1 MEAYMMW
8 IWLGVFVITVIV
20 EASTQDFVSIWFSIG
35 SLVALCINGFSP
47 FWVEIIVFTVVS
59 CVALVF
65 TRPLVKKL
73 MTTTER
79 FTNIDEIVGKQVV
92 CQHDISKFSSGEV
105 KLNGLIYTAVLM
117 EDSDKAI
124 SKGTIV
130 EIVAIRG
137 NKLVVKEVT
146 NNNGSIEILNTK
158 GE

>member
-8 IWLGVFVITVIV
+8 IWLLVFVITVIV
-20 EASTQDFVSIWFSIG
+20 EASTQNFVSIWFSIG
-35 SLVALCINGFSP
+35 ALVALCISGFSP

-59 CVALVF
+59 CVALIF

-79 FTNIDEIVGKQVV
+79 FTNIDEIVGKRVV
-92 CQHDISKFSSGEV
+92 CQKDISKFSSGEV
-105 KLNGLIYTAVLM
+105 KLNDLVYTAVLM
-117 EDSDKAI
+117 EDSNKEI
-124 SKGTIV
+124 SKGSIV

-137 NKLVVKEVT
+137 NKLVVKEVV
-146 NNNGSIEILNTK
+146 NDNSSIEILDTK